1 MNVLNLLNGI
11 IIIKMDNATLCIK
24 TVLTS
29 LSIAEKYLDQ
39 FIIETKPA
47 MDNKKFLNFE
57 LKKIQSITKDINIV
71 AGPQN
76 SKIINDEIL
85 NNWDT
90 LAINNVLQMMVMM
103 DDEKKIELE
112 KVAEDLLT
120 KQNI

>member
-1 MNVLNLLNGI
+1 
-11 IIIKMDNATLCIK
+11 MDNATLCIK

-39 FIIETKPA
+39 FIIETKPV
-47 MDNKKFLNFE
+47 MDTKKFLNFE

-90 LAINNVLQMMVMM
+90 LAVNNVLQMMVIM
-103 DDEKKIELE
+103 DDKKRLELENFAEELLNKKI
-112 KVAEDLLT
+112 
-120 KQNI
+120 N

>member
-1 MNVLNLLNGI
+1 
-11 IIIKMDNATLCIK
+11 MDNATLCIK

-39 FIIETKPA
+39 FIIETKPV
-47 MDNKKFLNFE
+47 MDTKKFLNFE

-90 LAINNVLQMMVMM
+90 LAVNNVLQMMVMM
-103 DDEKKIELE
+103 DDKKRLELENFAEELLNKKI
-112 KVAEDLLT
+112 
-120 KQNI
+120 N

>member
-1 MNVLNLLNGI
+1 
-11 IIIKMDNATLCIK
+11 MDNATLCIK

-39 FIIETKPA
+39 FIIETKPI
-47 MDNKKFLNFE
+47 MNNKKFLNFE

-71 AGPQN
+71 AGPKN

-85 NNWDT
+85 NNWNT

-103 DDEKKIELE
+103 KDKERLELE
-112 KVAEDLLT
+112 KVAEDLLN
-120 KQNI
+120 KKNI

>member
-1 MNVLNLLNGI
+1 
-11 IIIKMDNATLCIK
+11 MDNATLCIK

-39 FIIETKPA
+39 FIIETKPI

-71 AGPQN
+71 AGPKN

-90 LAINNVLQMMVMM
+90 LAVNNVLQMMVMM
-103 DDEKKIELE
+103 KDKERLELE
-112 KVAEDLLT
+112 KFAEDLLN
-120 KQNI
+120 KKNI

>member
-1 MNVLNLLNGI
+1 
-11 IIIKMDNATLCIK
+11 MDNATLCIK

-39 FIIETKPA
+39 FIIETKPI

-71 AGPQN
+71 AGPKN

-90 LAINNVLQMMVMM
+90 LAVNNVLQMMVMM
-103 DDEKKIELE
+103 KDEERLKLE
-112 KVAEDLLT
+112 KVAENLLN
-120 KQNI
+120 KKNI

>member
-1 MNVLNLLNGI
+1 MLVLNLLKNI
-11 IIIKMDNATLCIK
+11 IITMDNATLCIK

-39 FIIETKPA
+39 FIIETKPI

-71 AGPQN
+71 AGPKN

-90 LAINNVLQMMVMM
+90 LAVNNVLQMMVMM
-103 DDEKKIELE
+103 NDKKRLELE
-112 KVAEDLLT
+112 KVAEDLLN
-120 KQNI
+120 KKNI